1 MQAKLGSNVGN
12 GPVNVHYA
20 YVARYTYSDVVV
32 QNDNFLRLSAYTD
45 ARQRAESY
53 DVLTNPVGR
62 KVCYSDRLGNVVH
75 RVRVIEPHEELVIA
89 AFGKVAL
96 EPDAP
101 SVPDLALSDL
111 ARDPEEDEFLTPTPL
126 VDPAAV
132 KEAARDVTAGAGT
145 LLKTVEAVTDWIWK
159 NVRYHRGNTSVTTTA
174 ADVLSSLEGVC
185 QDKTHLALGMLRSL
199 GIPSR
204 YVSGLLTRQP
214 GETHAWLEFLH
225 PDAGWLPADPTK
237 GVVIET
243 GTNYLKFGVGRDYTE
258 IPPVTGSFVSRG
270 SGGLDV
276 ATARVFFDRETVT
289 FHDAIDLIDS
299 YLE

>member
-1 MQAKLGSNVGN
+1 MQAKLGSHVDD

-45 ARQRAESY
+45 VRQKAESY

-75 RVRVIEPHEELVIA
+75 RVRVIVPHEELVIA

-96 EPDAP
+96 ETYAPD
-101 SVPDLALSDL
+101 VPDLPLSDMAFDAL
-111 ARDPEEDEFLTPTPL
+111 TDEFLTPSPL
-126 VDPAAV
+126 VDPASV
-132 KEAARDVTAGAGT
+132 EEAARDVTAGAST
-145 LLKTVEAVTDWIWK
+145 LLKAVEAITDWVWK
-159 NVRYHRGNTSVTTTA
+159 NVRYRRGNTSVTTTA
-174 ADVLSSLEGVC
+174 AEVLSSLEGVC

-214 GETHAWLEFLH
+214 GETHAWLEFQH
-225 PDAGWLPADPTK
+225 PQMDWLPADPTK
-237 GVVIET
+237 GVVIAT
-243 GTNYLKFGVGRDYTE
+243 GANYLKFGVGRDYTE
-258 IPPVTGSFVSRG
+258 VPPVTGSFVSRG
-270 SGGLDV
+270 SGGLDI
-276 ATARVFFDRETVT
+276 ATARVFFDKETVT
-289 FHDAIDLIDS
+289 FHDAIDLIDT